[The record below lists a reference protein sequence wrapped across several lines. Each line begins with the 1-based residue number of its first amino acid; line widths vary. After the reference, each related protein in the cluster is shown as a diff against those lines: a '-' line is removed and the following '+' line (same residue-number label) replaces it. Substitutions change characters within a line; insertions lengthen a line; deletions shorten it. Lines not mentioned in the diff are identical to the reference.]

1 MKLDMNNF
9 KTGRTLVLYRA
20 MEYRTMELK
29 WSVVTKHETI
39 KERVKELVK
48 INYSNMSKSDKDE
61 YCMDLAYAVREASL
75 FRITGPNVEKAKKL
89 LDKFVEERM
98 DPETKRML
106 ETAITS
112 KNLEKL
118 IAVVNRCEKKGVSK
132 SSEGAC
138 IA

>member
-48 INYSNMSKSDKDE
+48 INSSHMSKSDKDE
-61 YCMDLAYAVREASL
+61 YW
-75 FRITGPNVEKAKKL
+75 
-89 LDKFVEERM
+89 
-98 DPETKRML
+98 
-106 ETAITS
+106 
-112 KNLEKL
+112 
-118 IAVVNRCEKKGVSK
+118 
-132 SSEGAC
+132 
-138 IA
+138 